1 VIFHVYVHEFEPL
14 KYESIMSILN
24 VTYKTYD

>member
-1 VIFHVYVHEFEPL
+1 VYVHEFEPL

-24 VTYKTYD
+24 VTYKTSD